1 MKSVVTAL
9 ALLAAGMALADTE
22 LTFDDGSKVLVK
34 GDRVLFGDADTNII
48 YPGSGTSL
56 TVVEHSKQRYM
67 IIDEEFADSVSS
79 QVDAAM
85 AQMQAQLAQLPPEQR
100 AMMEQMMKDRMPAMQ
115 GEKSVQEFRRT
126 GRSIEIAG
134 FECDEGELLKNG
146 KREFTMCISSPKEIG
161 MPAADYRALGA
172 AFKAMAD
179 LVGKFSPG
187 TSEMF
192 NLELIGG
199 VPIMS
204 DDQDGDN
211 DSKLESA
218 SFASID
224 EERLKVPENY
234 RQHDPASGM

>member
-1 MKSVVTAL
+1 MKSVFTAVL
-9 ALLAAGMALADTE
+9 LLATGFVYADTE

-34 GDRVLFGDADTNII
+34 GDRVLFGDDDTNII
-48 YPGSGTSL
+48 YPGSGTTM

-67 IIDEEFADSVSS
+67 IMDEEFADSVST

-100 AMMEQMMKDRMPAMQ
+100 AMMEQMMKDRMPNMQ
-115 GEKSVQEFRRT
+115 GEKAVQEFRRT
-126 GRSIEIAG
+126 GRKQEIAG
-134 FECDEGELLKNG
+134 FECVEGELLKNG
-146 KREFTMCISSPKEIG
+146 QREFIMCISSPDEIG
-161 MPAADYRALGA
+161 MPRSDYEALRS
-172 AFKAMAD
+172 AFAAMAD
-179 LVGKFSPG
+179 LVGKFSPNTG
-187 TSEMF
+187 EMF

-211 DSKLESA
+211 DSKLKSV
-218 SFASID
+218 SFDTLD
-224 EERLKVPENY
+224 EERLSVPENY